1 MLLPYPKIIKFTV
14 CYCVM
19 HVTNIQKCDL
29 STSLRNPPFPLPP
42 PPPKAK
48 EEKKNSNENILIRT
62 FFRGSNIKELLSYF
76 FNVYLKANYYFIFTF
91 SFISFLF
98 NFYVCFLSLSSFYLY
113 AHKNSVYSTF
123 SV

>member
-1 MLLPYPKIIKFTV
+1 MQDKID
-14 CYCVM
+14 YN
-19 HVTNIQKCDL
+19 NINEIREERNAN
-29 STSLRNPPFPLPP
+29 SIYIGSATSLRNPPFPLPP